1 MSTVMNTPH
10 SLEAWIDGIGLLGPG
25 LESWAAAQTI
35 LAGTRPYV
43 AQPLIVPPPLVLPPA
58 ERRRVGLSV
67 KVALAVA
74 QEAVTGAQADAR
86 QLAAVFASSGADGD
100 NCDAICKVLASDD
113 RHISP
118 TRFHNSVH
126 NAPAGYW
133 GIASGAMTPAN
144 VVCAYDAS
152 FGAGLLEAMTQVRV
166 DATGVLLVAYEAPYP
181 EPLQAKRPHPS
192 AFGLALALMP
202 QRGPHSLA
210 RIRIEL
216 TDSPADTLTNAEL
229 EALRRQIPSARGLP
243 LAQALTNGGAARV
256 VLEYLSPQAL
266 AVEIDACN

>member
-1 MSTVMNTPH
+1 MSIKH

-25 LESWAAAQTI
+25 LDNWPAAQPV
-35 LAGTRPYV
+35 LAATTAYV
-43 AQPLIVPPPLVLPPA
+43 AQPLVVPAPLALPPA
-58 ERRRVGLSV
+58 ERRRVGQSV

-74 QEAVTGAQADAR
+74 QEAVTAAQADAK

-133 GIASGAMTPAN
+133 GIASGAMTPAT

-152 FGAGLLEAMTQVRV
+152 FGAGLLEAMTQVGAV
-166 DATGVLLVAYEAPYP
+166 AAGVLLVAYEAPYP

-202 QRGPHSLA
+202 QRGPRSLA

-216 TDSPADTLTNAEL
+216 VDAVADTMANAEL
-229 EALRRQIPSARGLP
+229 EALRQQIPCARGLP
-243 LAQALTNGGAARV
+243 LAQALAGGGAARV
-256 VLEYLSPQAL
+256 VLEYLAPLSL
-266 AVEIDACN
+266 AVEIEACN